1 MVAAL
6 LQAGTGGLLFERD
19 VDPHCEANVVAIY
32 GHADRVAL
40 FAFPHGARSLCC
52 RALPAAVEPSLGA
65 WPFLGIDRQC
75 TVKCCRDVEIA
86 DRKCRA
92 GKPLRFRERSL
103 QHVER
108 FRYLLP
114 CGLGNFLFALSL
126 RKLRSMPDVVH
137 DLAVEP
143 VGLP

>member
-1 MVAAL
+1 MHVKRC
-6 LQAGTGGLLFERD
+6 GD
-19 VDPHCEANVVAIY
+19 V
-32 GHADRVAL
+32 
-40 FAFPHGARSLCC
+40 
-52 RALPAAVEPSLGA
+52 
-65 WPFLGIDRQC
+65 
-75 TVKCCRDVEIA
+75 KIA

-92 GKPLRFRERSL
+92 GKPLRFRERSF

-114 CGLGNFLFALSL
+114 CGLGDLLFALGL
-126 RKLRSMPDVVH
+126 RKLRGMPDVVH